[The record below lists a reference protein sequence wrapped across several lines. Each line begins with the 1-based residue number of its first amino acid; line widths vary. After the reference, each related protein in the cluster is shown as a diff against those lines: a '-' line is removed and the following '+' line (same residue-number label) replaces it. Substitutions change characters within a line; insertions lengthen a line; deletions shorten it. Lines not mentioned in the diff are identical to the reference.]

1 MPSALEEYSRNYG
14 AKLRAALGGGIQSSL
29 VEDPKA
35 APGQPNGRPQM
46 GDSPLARMPPN
57 DEGTGEGAYIPPED
71 PVVPMEPGGSADPE
85 GGQDMGGPMSSPL
98 AQGGSNEPG
107 SAMETKKGGYT
118 FRKMYGEA
126 PEPVKTQQVD
136 KLEEALKK
144 GNETIDSAYDELVK
158 QLGAAPEKNK
168 KLSRQEKGMLLMEF
182 GLNVLANNKK
192 GFGGIGA
199 AGGQALKSYNDMSTG
214 PRKDYDATRGA
225 IEGARA
231 RDKTKLATESAL
243 AGIKARE
250 PAAGKLPGRFTG
262 DDGNVY
268 FYDQDGKVQPALD
281 EAGKPIKAAAKDR
294 LGEGGKE
301 FESDA
306 KYKRYMEIYGTDP
319 RTGQPL
325 EGLALQ
331 KVKQDALDF
340 SNDRGRTLDDLDLD
354 LEASKSAD
362 DFIRSQADLF
372 RDMTPDQVNE
382 YRNKLVKER
391 RGGLKRPT
399 RSYLEP
405 NEPSRLGP
413 RKPVR
418 KFTSE
423 QEAREAYRRGEIRT
437 GDRINVNGVEDVV
450 E

>member
-14 AKLRAALGGGIQSSL
+14 AKLRSALSGVPEPQGGGFAQTEENKRV
-29 VEDPKA
+29 VEANDPMFR
-35 APGQPNGRPQM
+35 QPQQETG
-46 GDSPLARMPPN
+46 
-57 DEGTGEGAYIPPED
+57 GEGAYIPPED
-71 PVVPMEPGGSADPE
+71 PIVPREPGGTTDPE
-85 GGQDMGGPMSSPL
+85 GGDDMGGPMASPME
-98 AQGGSNEPG
+98 QGGSAQPG
-107 SAMETKKGGYT
+107 SAMGKKGEGYT
-118 FRKMYGEA
+118 FRKMYGDA
-126 PEPVKTQQVD
+126 PPAVKTREVD

-144 GNETIDSAYDELVK
+144 GNETIDSAYDQLVK
-158 QLGAAPEKNK
+158 QLGTRPEKRK
-168 KLSRQEKGMLLMEF
+168 KLTRDEKGMLLMEF

-192 GFGGIGA
+192 GFAGIGA
-199 AGGQALKSYNDMSTG
+199 AGAQSLKSYQQTAMG
-214 PRKDYDATRGA
+214 PRQDYDATLGA

-231 RDKTKLATESAL
+231 KDKTKLATESAL

-281 EAGKPIKAAAKDR
+281 DAGKPIKAAQVDR
-294 LGEGGKE
+294 LGAGGKE
-301 FESDA
+301 FESDS
-306 KYKRYMEIYGTDP
+306 KYNRYLEIYGKDP
-319 RTGQPL
+319 RTGEPL
-325 EGLALQ
+325 SGLALQ

-340 SNDRGRTLDDLDLD
+340 SNDRGRTLDELDLD
-354 LEASKSAD
+354 LEAAKSAD

-391 RGGLKRPT
+391 RGSLKRPT

-405 NEPSRLGP
+405 NEPTRQGP
-413 RKPVR
+413 RRPVR
-418 KFTSE
+418 KFTSM
-423 QEAREAYRRGEIRT
+423 QEARDAYRRGEIRA
-437 GDRINVNGVEDVV
+437 GDRINVNGVEDTV